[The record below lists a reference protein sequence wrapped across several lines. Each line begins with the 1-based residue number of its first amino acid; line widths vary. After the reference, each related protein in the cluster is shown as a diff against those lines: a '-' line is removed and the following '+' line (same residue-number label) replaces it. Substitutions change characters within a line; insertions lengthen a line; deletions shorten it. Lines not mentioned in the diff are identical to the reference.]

1 MKQLTKQDILN
12 KLYEIAEK
20 EGLDFTREVQKT
32 IRNEVVP
39 MEVIKILN
47 KYDKSFLPIYD
58 TYNTVYLKRFNNP
71 LYRNLRNPYIEV
83 EEAAIALSSLVTKML
98 ISISKM
104 PEEDRELFSR
114 VMNIDG
120 INLAIT
126 NYAIFGK
133 EDDLMEQHTQVR
145 ELLELLFLEDVKED
159 K

>member
-20 EGLDFTREVQKT
+20 EGLDFTKEVQRT

-83 EEAAIALSSLVTKML
+83 SEAAIALSSLVTKML

-104 PEEDRELFSR
+104 PEEDITLFST
-114 VMNIDG
+114 VMNIQG
-120 INLAIT
+120 INDALT
-126 NYAIFGK
+126 KYAINRDE
-133 EDDLMEQHTQVR
+133 EDIMEQHRQVR
-145 ELLELLFLEDVKED
+145 ELLELLFLEDKEA
-159 K
+159 

>member
-20 EGLDFTREVQKT
+20 ENLDFTREVQKT

-71 LYRNLRNPYIEV
+71 LYRNLRNSYIDV
-83 EEAAIALSSLVTKML
+83 QEAAIALSSLVTKML

-104 PEEDRELFSR
+104 PEEDVSLFST
-114 VMNIDG
+114 VMNIQG
-120 INLAIT
+120 INDAIS
-126 NYAIFGK
+126 NYALHKDEEGI
-133 EDDLMEQHTQVR
+133 MEQHKQVR
-145 ELLELLFLEDVKED
+145 ELLELLFLEDKEV
-159 K
+159 

>member
-47 KYDKSFLPIYD
+47 KYDKEFLPIYD

-71 LYRNLRNPYIEV
+71 LYRNLRNAYIEV

-104 PEEDRELFSR
+104 PKEDRGLFAR

-126 NYAIFGK
+126 NYSIFGK
-133 EDDLMEQHTQVR
+133 EDDLMEQHAQVR
-145 ELLELLFLEDVKED
+145 ELLELLFVEDIKED

>member
-20 EGLDFTREVQKT
+20 ENLDFTREVQKT

-47 KYDKSFLPIYD
+47 KYDKTFLPIYD

-71 LYRNLRNPYIEV
+71 LYRNLRNPYISEA
-83 EEAAIALSSLVTKML
+83 EAAIALSSLVTKML

-104 PEEDRELFSR
+104 PENDIKLFSTA
-114 VMNIDG
+114 MNIQG
-120 INLAIT
+120 INEALT
-126 NYAIFGK
+126 NYAINKDIEGI
-133 EDDLMEQHTQVR
+133 MEQHTQVR
-145 ELLELLFLEDVKED
+145 ELLELLFLEDKEA
-159 K
+159 

>member
-20 EGLDFTREVQKT
+20 EGVDFTKEVQRT

-83 EEAAIALSSLVTKML
+83 NEAAIALSSLVTKML

-104 PEEDRELFSR
+104 PEEDITLFST
-114 VMNIDG
+114 VMNIQG
-120 INLAIT
+120 INEALT
-126 NYAIFGK
+126 KYAVDRDE
-133 EDDLMEQHTQVR
+133 EDIMEQHRQVR
-145 ELLELLFLEDVKED
+145 ELLELLFLEDKEA
-159 K
+159 

>member
-20 EGLDFTREVQKT
+20 ENLDFTREVQKT

-83 EEAAIALSSLVTKML
+83 SEAAIALSSLVTKML

-104 PEEDRELFSR
+104 PVEDVKLFST

-120 INLAIT
+120 LNKAIT
-126 NYAIFGK
+126 DYALYQN
-133 EDDLMEQHTQVR
+133 EEELMEQHKQVR
-145 ELLELLFLEDVKED
+145 ELLELLFLEDKEA
-159 K
+159 

>member
-20 EGLDFTREVQKT
+20 EGLDFTKEVQRT

-71 LYRNLRNPYIEV
+71 LYRNLRNPYIDV
-83 EEAAIALSSLVTKML
+83 NEAAIALSSLVTKML

-104 PEEDRELFSR
+104 PEEDIVLFST
-114 VMNIDG
+114 VMNIQG
-120 INLAIT
+120 INEALT
-126 NYAIFGK
+126 KYAINRDE
-133 EDDLMEQHTQVR
+133 EDIMEQHKQVR
-145 ELLELLFLEDVKED
+145 ELLELLFLEDKEA
-159 K
+159 

>member
-20 EGLDFTREVQKT
+20 EHLDFTREVQKT

-47 KYDKSFLPIYD
+47 KYDKTFLPIYD

-71 LYRNLRNPYIEV
+71 LYRNLRNPYIEIT
-83 EEAAIALSSLVTKML
+83 EAAIALSSLVTKML

-104 PEEDRELFSR
+104 PEEDITLFAT
-114 VMNIDG
+114 VMNIQG
-120 INLAIT
+120 INDAIT
-126 NYAIFGK
+126 DYALSKNEEGII
-133 EDDLMEQHTQVR
+133 EQHKQVR
-145 ELLELLFLEDVKED
+145 ELLELLFLEDKEA
-159 K
+159 

>member
-58 TYNTVYLKRFNNP
+58 TYNTVYLKRFKNP
-71 LYRNLRNPYIEV
+71 LYRNLRNPYIE
-83 EEAAIALSSLVTKML
+83 EAEAAIALSSLVTKML
-98 ISISKM
+98 ISISMMK
-104 PEEDRELFSR
+104 EEDVKIFSV
-114 VMNIDG
+114 VMNIQG
-120 INLAIT
+120 INEALT
-126 NYAIFGK
+126 DYALNRDAEGI
-133 EDDLMEQHTQVR
+133 MEQHRQVR
-145 ELLELLFLEDVKED
+145 ELLELLFLEDKEA
-159 K
+159 

>member
-20 EGLDFTREVQKT
+20 EGLDFTKEVQRT

-83 EEAAIALSSLVTKML
+83 NEAAIALSSLVTKML

-104 PEEDRELFSR
+104 PEEDIKLFST
-114 VMNIDG
+114 VVNIQG
-120 INLAIT
+120 INDAIT
-126 NYAIFGK
+126 KYAINRDE
-133 EDDLMEQHTQVR
+133 EDIMEQHKQVR
-145 ELLELLFLEDVKED
+145 ELLELLFLEDKEV
-159 K
+159 

>member
-12 KLYEIAEK
+12 KLYEIAEE

-47 KYDKSFLPIYD
+47 KYDKEFLPIYD

-71 LYRNLRNPYIEV
+71 LYRNLRNAYIEV

-104 PEEDRELFSR
+104 PREDRGLFAR

-126 NYAIFGK
+126 NYSIFGK
-133 EDDLMEQHTQVR
+133 EDDLMEQHSQVR
-145 ELLELLFLEDVKED
+145 ELLELLFVEDTKEVK
-159 K
+159 

>member
-20 EGLDFTREVQKT
+20 EGLDFTKEVQRT

-71 LYRNLRNPYIEV
+71 LYRNLRNPYIDV
-83 EEAAIALSSLVTKML
+83 NEAAIALSSLVTKML

-104 PEEDRELFSR
+104 PKEDIVLFST
-114 VMNIDG
+114 VMNIQG
-120 INLAIT
+120 INEALT
-126 NYAIFGK
+126 KYAINRDE
-133 EDDLMEQHTQVR
+133 EDIMEQHKQVR
-145 ELLELLFLEDVKED
+145 ELLELLFLEDKEA
-159 K
+159 

>member
-20 EGLDFTREVQKT
+20 ENLDFTREVQKT

-47 KYDKSFLPIYD
+47 KYDKTFLPIYD

-71 LYRNLRNPYIEV
+71 LYRNLRNPYISES
-83 EEAAIALSSLVTKML
+83 EAAIALSSLVTKML

-104 PEEDRELFSR
+104 PENDIKIFSTA
-114 VMNIDG
+114 MNIQG
-120 INLAIT
+120 INEALT
-126 NYAIFGK
+126 NYAIDKDIEGI
-133 EDDLMEQHTQVR
+133 MEQHRQVR
-145 ELLELLFLEDVKED
+145 ELLELLFLEDKEA
-159 K
+159 

>member
-20 EGLDFTREVQKT
+20 EKLDFTREVQKT

-58 TYNTVYLKRFNNP
+58 TYNAVYLKRFNNP
-71 LYRNLRNPYIEV
+71 LYRNLRNPYIDV
-83 EEAAIALSSLVTKML
+83 KEAAIALSSLVTKML

-104 PEEDRELFSR
+104 PKEDISIFST
-114 VMNIDG
+114 VMNISG

-126 NYAIFGK
+126 NYAIYGK
-133 EDDLMEQHTQVR
+133 EDEIMEQHRQVR
-145 ELLELLFLEDVKED
+145 ELLELLFLEDKED
-159 K
+159 